1 MSVKQVAIL
10 GSTGSIGVN
19 TLDVIR
25 AHPDRFKVVALTA
38 AKQVDLL
45 AQQCVEFKPA
55 IAVVA
60 NADGAARLQKLLLE
74 KKINTQVLY
83 GPEALV
89 AAVTES
95 NCDTVMAAIVG
106 AAGLVPALAAAQAG
120 KRVLLANK
128 EALVMSGDLFIQ
140 AMKQGGGELLPI
152 DSEHNAIFQC
162 LPNQFSKDP
171 NPSLGVEELW
181 LTASG
186 GPFRNTPL
194 NQLANI
200 TPEQACAHPNWVMG
214 KKISVDSATMMN
226 KGLEVIEAF
235 WLFGLP
241 LEKIKVLIHPQSVVH
256 SMVRYRDGS
265 VLAQLGQP
273 DMRTPIAY
281 GLAWPERIEAGV
293 APLSLTQLAALSFA
307 EPELDRFPC
316 LALAFAAA
324 AAGGTAPAVLNAA
337 NEIAVAAFLDKGLP
351 YLQIPVVVEK
361 TLNAISSVNADSLE
375 LILDVDVRARR
386 VADEVVK
393 DILCKH

>member
-1 MSVKQVAIL
+1 VVRHVAIL

-25 AHPDRFKVVALTA
+25 SNADRFQVVALTA
-38 AKQVDLL
+38 GRQVERL
-45 AQQCVEFKPA
+45 ADQCIEFKPA
-55 IAVVA
+55 IAVVSESS
-60 NADGAARLQKLLLE
+60 DAAHLQKLLLE
-74 KKINTQVLY
+74 KNIKTQVLY
-83 GPEALV
+83 GAQALV
-89 AAVTES
+89 TAVIES
-95 NCDTVMAAIVG
+95 GCDTVMAAIVG
-106 AAGLVPALAAAQAG
+106 AAGLVPALAAASAG

-128 EALVMSGDLFIQ
+128 EALVMSGNLFMQ
-140 AMKQGGGELLPI
+140 AMKNGGGELLPI

-162 LPNQFSKDP
+162 LPNEFAKSP
-171 NPSLGVEELW
+171 HASLGVEELW

-194 NQLANI
+194 QQLTNI

-214 KKISVDSATMMN
+214 RKISVDSATMMN

-273 DMRTPIAY
+273 DMRTPIAF
-281 GLAWPERIEAGV
+281 GLAWPERIDAGV
-293 APLSLTQLAALSFA
+293 APLNLTQLADLNFS
-307 EPELDRFPC
+307 EPDLARFPC

-324 AAGGTAPAVLNAA
+324 KAGGTAPAVLNAA
-337 NEIAVAAFLDKGLP
+337 NEVAVAAFLDDGLP

-361 TLNAISSVNADSLE
+361 ILNAVSPVNADSLE
-375 LILDVDVRARR
+375 TVLNADTRARKI
-386 VADEVVK
+386 AHEF
-393 DILCKH
+393 ICSL

>member
-1 MSVKQVAIL
+1 MTIKHIAIL

-25 AHPDRFKVVALTA
+25 THPNRFKVAALTA
-38 AKQVDLL
+38 GKQIDRL
-45 AQQCVEFKPA
+45 AQQCAEFKPA
-55 IAVVA
+55 IAVVSD
-60 NADGAARLQKLLLE
+60 ADGASRLEKLLLE

-83 GPEALV
+83 GPQALV
-89 AAVTES
+89 SAVTDS
-95 NCDTVMAAIVG
+95 GCDTVMAAIVG
-106 AAGLVPALAAAQAG
+106 AAGLVPTLAAAKAG

-128 EALVMSGDLFIQ
+128 EALVMSGNLFMQ
-140 AMKQGGGELLPI
+140 AMKEGGGELLPI

-162 LPNQFSKDP
+162 LPPQFSKTP

-194 NQLANI
+194 EQLGGI
-200 TPEQACAHPNWVMG
+200 TPDQACAHPNWVMG
-214 KKISVDSATMMN
+214 RKISVDSATMMN

-265 VLAQLGQP
+265 VIAQLGQP

-293 APLSLTQLAALSFA
+293 APLSLTQLAALSFN
-307 EPELDRFPC
+307 EPDLIRFPC
-316 LALAFAAA
+316 LPLAFAAA
-324 AAGGTAPAVLNAA
+324 KAGGTAPTVLNAA
-337 NEIAVAAFLDKGLP
+337 NEIAVAAFLDGGIS
-351 YLQIPVVVEK
+351 YLHIPVVVEK
-361 TLNAISSVNADSLE
+361 ALNAMPVVNADSIE
-375 LILDVDVRARR
+375 CIWEIDTQTRKVAR
-386 VADEVVK
+386 DF
-393 DILCKH
+393 I

>member
-1 MSVKQVAIL
+1 MVRHVAIL

-25 AHPDRFKVVALTA
+25 SNADRFQVVALTA
-38 AKQVDLL
+38 GRQVEKL
-45 AQQCVEFKPA
+45 ADQCIEFKPA
-55 IAVVA
+55 IAVVSESS
-60 NADGAARLQKLLLE
+60 DAAHLQKLLLE
-74 KKINTQVLY
+74 KNIKTQVLY
-83 GPEALV
+83 GAQALV
-89 AAVTES
+89 TAVIES
-95 NCDTVMAAIVG
+95 GCDTVMAAIVG
-106 AAGLVPALAAAQAG
+106 AAGLVPALAAASAG

-128 EALVMSGDLFIQ
+128 EALVMSGNLFMQ
-140 AMKQGGGELLPI
+140 AMKNGGGELLPI

-162 LPNQFSKDP
+162 LPNEFAKSP
-171 NPSLGVEELW
+171 HASLGVEELW

-194 NQLANI
+194 QQLTNI

-214 KKISVDSATMMN
+214 RKISVDSATMMN

-281 GLAWPERIEAGV
+281 GLAWPERIDAGV
-293 APLSLTQLAALSFA
+293 APLNLTQLADLNFS
-307 EPELDRFPC
+307 EPDLARFPC

-324 AAGGTAPAVLNAA
+324 KAGGTAPAVLNAA
-337 NEIAVAAFLDKGLP
+337 NEVSVAAFLDDGLP
-351 YLQIPVVVEK
+351 YLQIPLVVEK
-361 TLNAISSVNADSLE
+361 TLNAVSPVNADSLE
-375 LILDVDVRARR
+375 TVLNADTRARKI
-386 VADEVVK
+386 AHEF
-393 DILCKH
+393 ICSL

>member
-1 MSVKQVAIL
+1 MTVRQVAIL

-25 AHPDRFKVVALTA
+25 AHPDRFQVVALTA
-38 AKQVDLL
+38 GKQIERL
-45 AQQCVEFKPA
+45 AEQCAEFKPA
-55 IAVVA
+55 IAVVVD
-60 NADGAARLQKLLLE
+60 ADGAASLSKLLLDRQI
-74 KKINTQVLY
+74 KTQVLY
-83 GPEALV
+83 GPQALV
-89 AAVTES
+89 TAVTQS

-128 EALVMSGDLFIQ
+128 EALVMSGDLFMQ

-162 LPNQFSKDP
+162 LPSQFTKDA

-194 NQLANI
+194 EQLASI

-214 KKISVDSATMMN
+214 RKISVDSATMMN

-293 APLSLTQLAALSFA
+293 APLSLTQLSALNFF
-307 EPELDRFPC
+307 EPDLARFPC
-316 LALAFAAA
+316 LSLAFAAA
-324 AAGGTAPAVLNAA
+324 KAGGIAPTVLNAA
-337 NEIAVAAFLDKGLP
+337 NEIAVAAFLDDGLP
-351 YLQIPVVVEK
+351 YLRIPEVVEK
-361 TLNAISSVNADSLE
+361 TLNTISVSSADSLE
-375 LILDVDVRARR
+375 LILDADARARMIAKEF
-386 VADEVVK
+386 V
-393 DILCKH
+393 CKL

>member
-1 MSVKQVAIL
+1 MTIKHVAIL

-25 AHPDRFKVVALTA
+25 AHPDRFKVAALTA
-38 AKQVDLL
+38 GKQIDRL
-45 AQQCVEFKPA
+45 AQQCAEFKPA

-60 NADGAARLQKLLLE
+60 DDDGAARLKQILLDE
-74 KKINTQVLY
+74 KINTQVLY
-83 GPEALV
+83 GPQALV
-89 AAVTES
+89 SAVTDS
-95 NCDTVMAAIVG
+95 GCDTVMAAIVG
-106 AAGLVPALAAAQAG
+106 AAGLVPTLAAAKAG

-128 EALVMSGDLFIQ
+128 EALVMSGNLFMQ

-162 LPNQFSKDP
+162 LPPQFSKTP

-194 NQLANI
+194 EQLRDI
-200 TPEQACAHPNWVMG
+200 TPDQACAHPNWVMG
-214 KKISVDSATMMN
+214 RKISVDSATMMN

-265 VLAQLGQP
+265 VIAQLGQP

-293 APLSLTQLAALSFA
+293 AQLNLTQLAALSFA
-307 EPELDRFPC
+307 EPDLAHFPC
-316 LALAFAAA
+316 LSLAFAAA
-324 AAGGTAPAVLNAA
+324 KAGGTAPAVLNAA
-337 NEIAVAAFLDKGLP
+337 NEIAVAAFLNEDIS
-351 YLQIPVVVEK
+351 YLHIPAVVEK
-361 TLNAISSVNADSLE
+361 TLNTMSVSGADSIE
-375 LILDVDVRARR
+375 HILDIDMQARK
-386 VADEVVK
+386 VARDFIK
-393 DILCKH
+393 SLNS

>member
-1 MSVKQVAIL
+1 MPAKQVAIL

-25 AHPDRFKVVALTA
+25 AHPNRFKVVALTA
-38 AKQVDLL
+38 GKQVERL
-45 AQQCVEFKPA
+45 AEQCAEFKPL
-55 IAVVA
+55 IAVVSDA
-60 NADGAARLQKLLLE
+60 NGASKLSKLLQDQQ
-74 KKINTQVLY
+74 INTQVLY
-83 GPEALV
+83 GADALIT
-89 AAVTES
+89 AVTES

-106 AAGLVPALAAAQAG
+106 AAGLVPALAAAKAG

-128 EALVMSGDLFIQ
+128 EALVMSGDLFMQ

-162 LPNQFSKDP
+162 LPSQFSKEPD
-171 NPSLGVEELW
+171 PSLGVEELW

-186 GPFRNTPL
+186 GPFRDTPL
-194 NQLANI
+194 DQLVAI

-214 KKISVDSATMMN
+214 RKISVDSATMMN

-281 GLAWPERIEAGV
+281 GLAWPERIDAGV
-293 APLSLTQLAALSFA
+293 APLSLTQLVNLSFS
-307 EPELDRFPC
+307 EPDLIRFPC
-316 LALAFAAA
+316 LALAFKAANT
-324 AAGGTAPAVLNAA
+324 GGTAPAVLNAA
-337 NEIAVAAFLDKGLP
+337 NEVAVAAFLDEGLP

-361 TLNAISSVNADSLE
+361 TLNAIPVSSADSLE
-375 LILDVDVRARR
+375 VILNVDTLARKLAKEFICR
-386 VADEVVK
+386 
-393 DILCKH
+393 H

>member
-1 MSVKQVAIL
+1 MSVKQIAIL

-25 AHPDRFKVVALTA
+25 AHPSRFKVVALTA
-38 AKQVDLL
+38 GKQIERL
-45 AQQCVEFKPA
+45 AQQCVEFKPL
-55 IAVVA
+55 IAVVSD
-60 NADGAARLQKLLLE
+60 ADGAAQLSQLLLA
-74 KKINTQVLY
+74 KQVNTQVMY
-83 GPEALV
+83 GPQALIT
-89 AAVTES
+89 AVTES

-106 AAGLVPALAAAQAG
+106 AAGLVPTLAAAKSG

-128 EALVMSGDLFIQ
+128 EALVMSGDLFMQ

-162 LPNQFSKDP
+162 LPNQFSKNP

-186 GPFRNTPL
+186 GPFRDTPL
-194 NQLANI
+194 DRLMGI

-293 APLSLTQLAALSFA
+293 TPLSLTQLAALSFF
-307 EPELDRFPC
+307 EPDLARFPC

-324 AAGGTAPAVLNAA
+324 NAGGTAPAVLNAA
-337 NEIAVAAFLDKGLP
+337 NEVAVAAFLDEGLP
-351 YLQIPVVVEK
+351 YLQISEVVEK
-361 TLNAISSVNADSLE
+361 TLNAIPVASADSLDV
-375 LILDVDVRARR
+375 ILEIDARARKFTKEIICR
-386 VADEVVK
+386 R
-393 DILCKH
+393 